1 MAEKLR
7 HNDHRVVGPK
17 LNLYQQSDL
26 IGPGL
31 PLFPWQGEVVI
42 NELQNFL
49 RDLLNNNDYKFV
61 TSPHLAKIGLFKKS
75 GHWDNYR
82 DDMFLTKAGNEKLVV
97 KPMSCPLH
105 TIIFKKESHS
115 YKDLPR
121 RYAEF
126 ATVYRNEASG
136 ALTGLSRVRMI
147 TQDDAHIF
155 CNMDS
160 LHKELSNLVVLVKHV
175 YEVLGFKKI
184 RVELS
189 TRPKK
194 HVGDIKIWNRAEEIL
209 TEVLKKNR
217 MKFVINKGDG
227 AFYGP
232 KIDFHV
238 GDANKKSW
246 QLATIQLD
254 FNLGPRLNAT
264 YINKADKRE
273 HPIIIHRAL
282 LGSFERIFGILIEHY
297 NGAFPTW
304 LSPTQ
309 VKVISFND
317 ELETY
322 ARSIKRRI
330 QSAGIRVEGD
340 YRSETVQAKVRDAE
354 KQKVPYIIVIGGK
367 ERKNKTLAVRPRGS
381 RPKFGV
387 KMPDFLKQVK
397 TEIKE
402 KTIK

>member
-7 HNDHRVVGPK
+7 HNDHRVIGPK
-17 LNLYQQSDL
+17 LNLYQQSEL

-31 PLFPWQGEVVI
+31 PLFPWQGEVI
-42 NELQNFL
+42 IHELQNFL
-49 RDLLNNNDYKFV
+49 RDLLNKNDYKFV
-61 TSPHLAKIGLFKKS
+61 KTPHLAKIALFKKS

-82 DDMFLTKAGNEKLVV
+82 DDMFLTKSGNEKLAV
-97 KPMSCPLH
+97 KPMSCPFH
-105 TIIFKKESHS
+105 TTIFKKESHS
-115 YKDLPR
+115 YKDLPI

-136 ALTGLSRVRMI
+136 ALTGLSRVRMVS
-147 TQDDAHIF
+147 QDDAHIF
-155 CNMDS
+155 CSVDTLNQ
-160 LHKELSNLVVLVKHV
+160 ELSELVGLVKHV
-175 YEVLGFKKI
+175 YKVLGFKKI

-194 HVGDIKIWNRAEEIL
+194 YVGEIKTWNRAEEIL
-209 TEVLKKNR
+209 TKVLKKNR
-217 MKFVINKGDG
+217 MKFLINKGDG

-232 KIDFHV
+232 KIDFHAE
-238 GDANKKSW
+238 DANKKTW

-264 YINKADKRE
+264 YINKADKKE

-304 LSPTQ
+304 LAPTQ
-309 VKVISFND
+309 AKVISFND

-322 ARSIKRRI
+322 TKSIERRI
-330 QSAGIRVEGD
+330 RSAGIRVEGD

-367 ERKNKTLAVRPRGS
+367 EKANKTLAVRPRGS
-381 RPKFGV
+381 KPKFGV
-387 KMPDFLKQVK
+387 KMPDFLKRVK
-397 TEIKE
+397 VEIKNR
-402 KTIK
+402 TI

>member
-7 HNDHRVVGPK
+7 HNDHRVIGPK
-17 LNLYQQSDL
+17 LNLYQQSEL

-31 PLFPWQGEVVI
+31 PLLPWQGEI
-42 NELQNFL
+42 IIHELQSFL
-49 RDLLNNNDYKFV
+49 RDLLNKNDYKFV
-61 TSPHLAKIGLFKKS
+61 KTPHLAKISLFKKS

-82 DDMFLTKAGNEKLVV
+82 DDMFLTKSGNEKLAV
-97 KPMSCPLH
+97 KPMSCPFH
-105 TIIFKKESHS
+105 TTIFKKESHS
-115 YKDLPR
+115 YKDLPI

-136 ALTGLSRVRMI
+136 ALTGLSRVRMVS
-147 TQDDAHIF
+147 QDDAHIF
-155 CNMDS
+155 CSVDTLNQEIS
-160 LHKELSNLVVLVKHV
+160 ELVGLVKHV
-175 YEVLGFKKI
+175 YKVLGFKKI
-184 RVELS
+184 RVKLS

-194 HVGDIKIWNRAEEIL
+194 YVGEIKTWNRAEEIL
-209 TEVLKKNR
+209 TKVLKKNKI
-217 MKFVINKGDG
+217 KFSINKGDG

-238 GDANKKSW
+238 EDANKKTW

-264 YINKADKRE
+264 YINKADKKE

-304 LSPTQ
+304 LAPTQ
-309 VKVISFND
+309 AKVISFND
-317 ELETY
+317 KLETY
-322 ARSIKRRI
+322 ARSIERRI
-330 QSAGIRVEGD
+330 RSAGIRVEGD

-367 ERKNKTLAVRPRGS
+367 EKANKTLAVRPRGS
-381 RPKFGV
+381 KPKFGV
-387 KMPDFLKQVK
+387 KMSDFLKRVK
-397 TEIKE
+397 SEIKNR
-402 KTIK
+402 TI